1 MLMKNTQ
8 KLWIIIVVLGLIFIC
23 LAIVFTIDFIP
34 YRRQEADQAFQ
45 TSTAL
50 AQTST
55 AQAAPTNTLVPTITQ
70 TEAQTVTT
78 EKPPAQTGAITISAN
93 VDTNCRLGPSTLY
106 DIVGYL
112 LADRQSEVRGRN
124 DAQTWWYIENPGKS
138 GAYCWVWGQTT
149 NVQGDVS
156 LLAVINPPP
165 PPERPEVAY
174 SVSFSRASTCNGAT
188 TAMFEVVNLGSV
200 PLESASIRIQNLAN
214 NVMSSGPIS
223 PNAPFTSSASE
234 CPPGA
239 DSLLAGASGFVGSNF
254 PGMTAVKSDYKATIT
269 LCAEESVSGH
279 CVTTVSEFQHP

>member
-1 MLMKNTQ
+1 MKNTQ
-8 KLWIIIVVLGLIFIC
+8 KLWIIIVVLGLIFLC
-23 LAIVFTIDFIP
+23 LAIVFTVDFIP
-34 YRRQEADQAFQ
+34 YRRQEAYQAFQ
-45 TSTAL
+45 KGTAR

-55 AQAAPTNTLVPTITQ
+55 AQAAPTNTLVPTVTQ
-70 TEAQTVTT
+70 TEIQTATT
-78 EKPPAQTGAITISAN
+78 ETPPTQTGALTIRAN

-112 LADRQSEVRGRN
+112 LADRQSEVQGRN
-124 DAQTWWYIENPGKS
+124 DSQTWWYIENPGKS
-138 GAYCWVWGQTT
+138 GAFCWVWGQTT

-156 LLAVINPPP
+156 LLPVINPPP

-174 SVSFSRASTCNGAT
+174 SASFSRVSTCNGAT
-188 TAMFEVVNLGSV
+188 TAMFEVVNLGSM

-223 PNAPFTSSASE
+223 PNAPFTNSASE

-254 PGMTAVKSDYKATIT
+254 PGMTVVKSDYKATIT
-269 LCAEESVSGH
+269 LCAEESMSGH
-279 CVTTVSEFQHP
+279 CVTTVREFQHP

>member
-1 MLMKNTQ
+1 MKNTQ

-23 LAIVFTIDFIP
+23 LAIVFSVDFIP
-34 YRRQEADQAFQ
+34 YRRGEADQVFQ

-55 AQAAPTNTLVPTITQ
+55 AQAAPTNTLVPTVTQ
-70 TEAQTVTT
+70 TEIQTAMT
-78 EKPPAQTGAITISAN
+78 EIPPAQTDALTISAN

-112 LADRQSEVRGRN
+112 LAGRQSEVQGRN

-149 NVQGDVS
+149 NVEGDVS
-156 LLAVINPPP
+156 LLPVIKPPP
-165 PPERPEVAY
+165 SPERPEVAY
-174 SVSFSRASTCNGAT
+174 SVSFSRTSICNSAT
-188 TAMFEVVNLGSV
+188 TAMFEVVNLGSL
-200 PLESASIRIQNLAN
+200 PLESATIRIQNLTN
-214 NVMSSGPIS
+214 NLMSSGPIS

-239 DSLLAGASGFVGSNF
+239 DSLLAGASGFVSCNF
-254 PGMTAVKSDYKATIT
+254 SGMTAEKSDYKATIT

>member
-1 MLMKNTQ
+1 MKNTQ

-23 LAIVFTIDFIP
+23 LAIVFTVDFIP

-45 TSTAL
+45 ISTAR

-55 AQAAPTNTLVPTITQ
+55 AQSVPTNTLVPTITQ
-70 TEAQTVTT
+70 TEVQTATT
-78 EKPPAQTGAITISAN
+78 ETPPAQTGVFTISAN

-112 LADRQSEVRGRN
+112 LANRQSEVHGRN
-124 DAQTWWYIENPGKS
+124 VAQTWWYIENPGKS

-156 LLAVINPPP
+156 LLPVVNPPP

-188 TAMFEVVNLGSV
+188 TAMFEVVNLGSL
-200 PLESASIRIQNLAN
+200 PLESATIRIQNLAN

-223 PNAPFTSSASE
+223 PNGPFTSSASD

-254 PGMTAVKSDYKATIT
+254 PGMTPGKSDYKATIT
-269 LCAEESVSGH
+269 LCAEESMSGH

>member
-1 MLMKNTQ
+1 MKNTQ

-23 LAIVFTIDFIP
+23 LAIVFSVDFIP

-45 TSTAL
+45 TSTAH

-55 AQAAPTNTLVPTITQ
+55 AQSAPTNTLVPTVTQ
-70 TEAQTVTT
+70 TEIQTATT
-78 EKPPAQTGAITISAN
+78 ETPPSQTGALTISAN
-93 VDTNCRLGPSTLY
+93 ADTNCRLGPSKLY

-112 LADRQSEVRGRN
+112 LADRQSEVHGRN

-149 NVQGDVS
+149 NVQGDIS
-156 LLAVINPPP
+156 LLPVIDPPP
-165 PPERPEVAY
+165 PPKRPEVAY
-174 SVSFSRASTCNGAT
+174 SVSFSRVSICNGAT
-188 TAMFEVVNLGSV
+188 TALFEVVNLGSM
-200 PLESASIRIQNLAN
+200 PLESASIRIQNLSN
-214 NVMSSGPIS
+214 SVMSSGPIS
-223 PNAPFTSSASE
+223 PNAPFTILASE

-239 DSLLAGASGFVGSNF
+239 DNLLAGASGFVGSNF

>member
-1 MLMKNTQ
+1 MKNTQ
-8 KLWIIIVVLGLIFIC
+8 KLWIIIVVLGLIFLF
-23 LAIVFTIDFIP
+23 LAIVFSVDFIP

-55 AQAAPTNTLVPTITQ
+55 AQAAPTNTLVPTVIQ
-70 TEAQTVTT
+70 TEVKIATT
-78 EKPPAQTGAITISAN
+78 ETPPAQTGALTISAI

-156 LLAVINPPP
+156 LLPVIDPPP

-174 SVSFSRASTCNGAT
+174 SVSFSRVSICNGAT
-188 TAMFEVVNLGSV
+188 TAMFEVVNLGSM

-223 PNAPFTSSASE
+223 PNAPFTNSASE

-254 PGMTAVKSDYKATIT
+254 PGITAVKSDYKATIT